1 MRLANRGPFVLIPLI
16 LPLRDTDGPI
26 YGTDLQ
32 RIYNGLGTD
41 LKRRCNG
48 GKTEPVSVCVFGNR
62 YYVTIALVEFLIL
75 FMRRWDI
82 SVSHEKKGNI
92 VSVTK

>member
-48 GKTEPVSVCVFGNR
+48 GKTGPVSVCVFGNR
-62 YYVTIALVEFLIL
+62 YYVTIAACGNLCLYVGETASAPL
-75 FMRRWDI
+75 W
-82 SVSHEKKGNI
+82 EKKR
-92 VSVTK
+92 

>member
-1 MRLANRGPFVLIPLI
+1 MAR
-16 LPLRDTDGPI
+16 
-26 YGTDLQ
+26 YME

-48 GKTEPVSVCVFGNR
+48 GKTGPVSGCVFGNR
-62 YYVTIALVEFLIL
+62 YYVTIAACGSPY
-75 FMRRWDI
+75 I
-82 SVSHEKKGNI
+82 SCVLYVGETASASLWEKKGNI

>member
-1 MRLANRGPFVLIPLI
+1 MADDEQPLI
-16 LPLRDTDGPI
+16 DLYRCVCLVTDTMLPLP
-26 YGTDLQ
+26 
-32 RIYNGLGTD
+32 
-41 LKRRCNG
+41 
-48 GKTEPVSVCVFGNR
+48 
-62 YYVTIALVEFLIL
+62 LVEFLIL